1 MLTFYWLLSF
11 YNALPYHDS
20 YRPTVS
26 IMLQHIRQ
34 IPKLSLEKL
43 AALCFTSP
51 TTINRLV
58 RKLGCESYTDFKR
71 DIRDALSSIELEVPN
86 MSNAGTSFFTTAGTT
101 KEALIASIQE
111 LTDTLS
117 APLMDQVCAALR
129 KSRKVSYYADIR
141 DCEVSI
147 CARHL
152 QLQLVA
158 DGKETSFLWNPKD
171 QREDLATLDEN
182 CLLLIP
188 CAKYIPAY
196 KNAMTAIRQAHKQG
210 AVVVSIAEKL
220 DALTELADYQ
230 LEYGQRDAC
239 MDYFLV
245 ELILTQLTTH
255 YARTWDHT

>member
-11 YNALPYHDS
+11 YNSLPYHDS

-26 IMLQHIRQ
+26 IMLQHIHQ
-34 IPKLSLEKL
+34 IPELSLEKL

-58 RKLGCESYTDFKR
+58 RKLGCKSYTDFKR
-71 DIRDALSSIELEVPN
+71 DIRDALSDIALDLSN
-86 MSNAGTSFFTTAGTT
+86 MSNDGTAFFTASDASRQ
-101 KEALIASIQE
+101 ALFTSIQE
-111 LTDTLS
+111 LANTLS
-117 APLMDQVCAALR
+117 VPLMDQVCTALR

-147 CARHL
+147 YARHL

-158 DGKETSFLWNPKD
+158 DGKETAFLWNPKD
-171 QREDLATLDEN
+171 QAEDVKALGKD

-196 KNAMTAIRQAHKQG
+196 KNAISAIRQAHRQG
-210 AVVVSIAEKL
+210 AVVISIAEAS
-220 DALTELADYQ
+220 DTLTELTDYQ
-230 LEYGQRDAC
+230 LEYSQQDAC
-239 MDYFLV
+239 MDHFLV
-245 ELILTQLTTH
+245 DWILTRLTTH
-255 YARTWDHT
+255 YCQTREQN